1 MFHSITSQRTKLY
14 MGAGN
19 ETVHRFRY
27 ALGFHDSIVCRILS
41 RQQNRKNAGLPLD
54 KPEKNAY
61 NKNRKSIPADGCS
74 HINGKR
80 LKEIT
85 AAIARGAVISFY
97 DCHGKLRIAKM
108 QKQSKVSRELRALTK
123 LRNVP

>member
-1 MFHSITSQRTKLY
+1 MIIAHPAEYCQ
-14 MGAGN
+14 
-19 ETVHRFRY
+19 
-27 ALGFHDSIVCRILS
+27 DSKTE
-41 RQQNRKNAGLPLD
+41 KNAGLPLD

-97 DCHGKLRIAKM
+97 DRHGKYDTTVL
-108 QKQSKVSRELRALTK
+108 
-123 LRNVP
+123 